1 MIFAASNYCNV
12 EASDFMGREKKGKTI
27 RQTYEV
33 GDNYSEVFTYYDDDI
48 IFVDNIKDIGSKS
61 DFKTLTNIIIV
72 CSDGNIDVEVNGRDM
87 SLCRNE
93 LLICPPHTMLG
104 YSSVSKDYECKVL
117 CLTDRILQK
126 LLGSYINVW
135 NQALYVNKLNVRKM
149 DERGARFYLKFY
161 EILRMCIDE
170 EDPTPYRRVILRSL
184 LQAGM
189 IGLCSMLER
198 DMEGAVKP
206 SRSQTESTF
215 CRFLD
220 LLNRD
225 GMKRHTVMHYSRK
238 LCITPK
244 YLSMICGK
252 HSGKTAKEWIND
264 YLTEKVHYY
273 LKSTEMPIK
282 EIADVLGFPT
292 PSSMGRYVK
301 EHFGMSPLVYR
312 NSSSVEN

>member
-1 MIFAASNYCNV
+1 
-12 EASDFMGREKKGKTI
+12 MGRERKDKAI

-33 GDNYSEVFTYYDDDI
+33 GDDYSEIFTYYDDDI
-48 IFVDNIKDIGSKS
+48 IFVDNIKDIDSKS
-61 DFKTLTNIIIV
+61 NFKTLTNIIIV
-72 CSDGNIDVEVNGRDM
+72 CSNGNIEMEVNGRGVR
-87 SLCRNE
+87 LCKNE
-93 LLICPPHTMLG
+93 LLICPPYTILD
-104 YSSVSKDYECKVL
+104 SSSISKDYECKAI

-149 DERGARFYLKFY
+149 NERSALFYLKFY
-161 EILRMCIDE
+161 EIVKLCIDE
-170 EDPTPYRRVILRSL
+170 KDEDRYKRVILRSL

-189 IGLCSMLER
+189 IGLCRMLER
-198 DMEGAVKP
+198 GMESTIKS
-206 SRSQTESTF
+206 SRSQTENTF

-225 GMKRHTVMHYSRK
+225 GMRRHTVTHYSRE

-244 YLSMICGK
+244 YLSMICDK

-264 YLTEKVHYY
+264 YLTEKMRYY
-273 LKSTEMPIK
+273 LKSTKIPIK

-312 NSSSVEN
+312 NSSMVES